1 VGNGFRKALAALV
14 LFGASFGYV
23 EAAVVV
29 YLRAIYD
36 PARASLRPDSHR
48 GELFP
53 LITLD
58 QLRALGPDHT
68 HRLGVEVGRE
78 AMTLLMLAAV
88 ALAVARN
95 SREWLAA
102 FVIAFGV
109 WDIFFYLFLKVLINW
124 PASLWTWD
132 ILFLIPVPWAAPVLA
147 PVLVSMV
154 MIAGGAAVL
163 WRERCG
169 GRVPLNWKRWI
180 WLTAAGLIVV
190 VSFIWDYPHLAAGGA
205 PREYPWWLLGAGLMT
220 GCVVVADLLSN
231 RPQNG
236 P

>member
-1 VGNGFRKALAALV
+1 MGNGFRKAFAALV

-36 PARASLRPDSHR
+36 PARASLRPDGQR

-78 AMTLLMLAAV
+78 AMTLLMLSAA

-109 WDIFFYLFLKVLINW
+109 WDIFFYLFLKVLIDW

-147 PVLVSMV
+147 PVLVSIV
-154 MIAGGAAVL
+154 MIAGGATVL
-163 WRERCG
+163 WRERRG
-169 GRVPLNWKRWI
+169 GRVPLNWKRWM
-180 WLTAAGLIVV
+180 WLTAAGLVVV
-190 VSFIWDYPHLAAGGA
+190 VSFTWDYPHLAAGGA
-205 PREYPWWLLGAGLMT
+205 PRGYPWWLLGAGLMT
-220 GCVVVADLLSN
+220 GCVVVADLL
-231 RPQNG
+231 RPRFDR
-236 P
+236 